1 MPRKVTDGAVSGKR
15 AARGAPRPR
24 KLVRLEAILSRCDGA
39 LVAFSGGVDSTFLLS
54 VAREVLGDRV
64 LAVTVSF
71 PAVPAAEIRAA
82 RSLAR
87 RIGARH
93 IVVAADEVMRIE
105 GFASNPP
112 DRCYHCKSAI
122 LAKLRE
128 VAQRRGIECLLEASN
143 TDDRGDY
150 RPGAIAVMERG
161 VRSPLVEAGISKKDV
176 RAFSR
181 GRGLPTW
188 NKPSAACLASRIPY
202 GETITR
208 ARLGRIERAEAYLAK
223 RGFRVVR
230 VRDHGSIARI
240 EAGEDDILRLV
251 DGAERAA
258 IARKLRS
265 LGFRFVTFDLEGYRM
280 GSLNESILAAR
291 PPAGPKPRTR
301 AAKSPKGP
309 KQPRGERS

>member
-1 MPRKVTDGAVSGKR
+1 MNRDAADRAASNRR

-54 VAREVLGDRV
+54 VAREVLGDRA
-64 LAVTVSF
+64 LAATVSF
-71 PAVPAAEIRAA
+71 PAVPAAEVRAA
-82 RSLAR
+82 RALAR

-93 IVVAADEVMRIE
+93 VVVAADEVMRLE

-128 VAQRRGIECLLEASN
+128 VAKRHGIECLLEASN

-150 RPGAIAVMERG
+150 RPGSIAVMEHG

-176 RAFSR
+176 RELSR
-181 GRGLPTW
+181 LRGLPTW

-202 GETITR
+202 GEAITR
-208 ARLGRIERAEAYLAK
+208 ARLARIERAEAYLAR

-230 VRDHGSIARI
+230 VRDHGPIARI
-240 EAGEDDILRLV
+240 EAGEEDFLRLLD
-251 DGAERAA
+251 DGTRAA

-265 LGFRFVTFDLEGYRM
+265 LGFRFVTFDLEGYRT
-280 GSLNESILAAR
+280 GSLNESILAGK
-291 PPAGPKPRTR
+291 PPAGARRPAGRR
-301 AAKSPKGP
+301 
-309 KQPRGERS
+309 RERS